1 VLPSAFCYTCA
12 LTSVIV
18 RQICLLVENRFSFI
32 RYNYSYYIAKRV
44 ETSQATSMSDTLTKL
59 AYETFQQGKSYF
71 GLAHKTISSQLLN
84 LISPP
89 VNELKTKPIEPKL
102 LLEIHHRLNQ
112 IIETDWQDA
121 QRGVS
126 C

>member
-1 VLPSAFCYTCA
+1 
-12 LTSVIV
+12 
-18 RQICLLVENRFSFI
+18 
-32 RYNYSYYIAKRV
+32 
-44 ETSQATSMSDTLTKL
+44 MSDTLTKL

-102 LLEIHHRLNQ
+102 LLEIHQRLNQ

-121 QRGVS
+121 QRGVYPAS
-126 C
+126 LLFDNPWGDFFRYYPVLWLDMQNIWERANQKRYNVERLCFREWKLRYD